1 MGLEGGLSK
10 SQSGRGRKKSGKP
23 ERGVRRCFPGRK
35 EQGHLRNREVTKT
48 CPRAEHEQCVKKVRL
63 QS

>member
-1 MGLEGGLSK
+1 MRK
-10 SQSGRGRKKSGKP
+10 SQSGSGRNKSGKLGT
-23 ERGVRRCFPGRK
+23 GVCRSLPGRK

-48 CPRAEHEQCVKKVRL
+48 RSRAEQEQCVKKVRL